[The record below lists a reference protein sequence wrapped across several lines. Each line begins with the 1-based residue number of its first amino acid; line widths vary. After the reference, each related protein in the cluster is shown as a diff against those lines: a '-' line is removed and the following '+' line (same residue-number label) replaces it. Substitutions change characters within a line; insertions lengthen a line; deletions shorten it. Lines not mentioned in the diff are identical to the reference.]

1 MFWSLADICLL
12 KIVHNCNFKRSSSS
26 NFKSLK
32 TEQINSHTV
41 CIITK
46 TDSTFSRQ
54 QGNYVINSQYT
65 YKFLCEMPICLHQA
79 HTDRHV
85 LQLFFCDHCERNLPC
100 TTKTDDVHFCSAWF
114 HQLECSAHWRAGG
127 GWKGPNRKSLKR
139 RRHRVQSHLQ
149 NRCIFRRLQNAAKE
163 SASLIVC
170 SRAFQSLGAELEKA

>member
-46 TDSTFSRQ
+46 TNSTFSRQ

-65 YKFLCEMPICLHQA
+65 YTFLCEMPVCLHQA

-100 TTKTDDVHFCSAWF
+100 YH
-114 HQLECSAHWRAGG
+114 
-127 GWKGPNRKSLKR
+127 
-139 RRHRVQSHLQ
+139 VQQKLMMSTFVAPDSINWNAQCTEGLVVGERGQIESH
-149 NRCIFRRLQNAAKE
+149 
-163 SASLIVC
+163 
-170 SRAFQSLGAELEKA
+170 